1 MSRLLSQSGRLS
13 KPKKIESRNDIPT
26 AKTDSAQSEMDSIK
40 SKLRPPST
48 RIVGGTH
55 RKFVVQKTPI
65 IKPNTNAVSGHKEGS
80 PPELRSVKALG
91 VENNSGV
98 KESPTIIEHSTPV
111 PGHDKEVQ
119 KQIPISQPRSVL
131 KSSRDPADSR
141 EKKKCVTIVGVEN
154 KQNKKHTSSYNLRD
168 STSSQSMRGRRLSE
182 GSNNVTNGLQFD
194 SLQGVE
200 NRPEIDSVS
209 TKQVAEKLAPHDDQ
223 SDAIPV
229 TTEVL
234 PGQDSASED
243 PVVVAQA
250 LPVSAESLPNGA
262 NTTVHSHNNIPS
274 MKDSDVQSQTV
285 SNELSKK
292 PSVTAAEAV
301 ADIEKTE
308 EEEDDSLHTKS
319 PDGRYIRQN
328 DEIGR
333 GSFKTVFKGLDVET
347 GVAIA
352 WCELMDRK
360 WSRSERLRF
369 KEEAGM
375 LKGLQHVN
383 IVRFYDSWEFVSPKG
398 RKLIVLVT
406 ELMTSGTLKAY
417 IRRFRKVSPKVLASW
432 CRQILKGLQFLHTR
446 SPPVIHRDLKCDN
459 IFITGTTGSVKIGDL
474 GLATLKNK
482 SFAKS
487 VIGTPEFMAPEMYE
501 EHYDESV
508 DVYAFGMCM
517 LEMAT
522 SEYPYKE
529 CTNAAQIY
537 KKVTSGVRPES
548 LDKVEDQAV
557 KDVIE
562 QCIML
567 DPSERKSVKELLDL
581 EFFAEWG
588 VQVEGKLTDDPEVIQ
603 FMIKYDAKK
612 RKDMHKRDEAI
623 QFDFNITKDDPS
635 VVVQEMIDNGY
646 LHEVDIRVATKLIQD
661 KVHQV
666 VRQRKAAEA
675 TSEPS
680 TSSAATSSLPATTQ
694 SAAISQVQSQQ
705 FVSGSTHQSS
715 TFTTSSSTP
724 TLPALVPSEAALSA
738 DSGITKSEGTSS
750 AAFSLASDG
759 ESSHGSQQVQAG
771 ASGMSS
777 LPTDSV
783 SNSSAAQSNL
793 AASMLSGA
801 SSRQPSLASLPLL
814 SEPALPPATAKSHV
828 VHSESSNSKV
838 LAAGGVV
845 EAVKDGSSTGV
856 ASANTH
862 AHSAEDVEVSHK
874 TSDEGF
880 KEGDESHLENKELP
894 QTKGKGRKNR
904 RRTNDNR
911 PLLTIRSVLPVKDEL
926 TVTCDLDNG
935 KAAATFD
942 FDCNH
947 DTADD
952 IITNLMEAKLLFAGN
967 ISMAREQ
974 IDRIISLVIEHKSN
988 PEQAVSLSRQLNK
1001 QTYGQS
1007 TESPTTSPVLSR
1019 KSSQNSRDQEASIDE
1034 TTKRKLHLDSEG
1046 PERSESDSNI
1056 DQNVAVGVQAC
1067 NSDLQVPAV
1076 TSQSLVSVQSST
1088 CLVDEETQQ
1097 LEEDTRARSDS
1108 QAEQRLSAS
1117 VQPVP
1122 TLVNPVLSQVQAAG
1136 KMDPGALVINSAALP
1151 NKSLAAVSAAAQH
1164 TLPGTPSNI
1173 GEESKTAK
1181 KGLDMNALGK
1191 SLETLLGKGKADDG
1205 SNLSYTGAQTQSLTH
1220 PSILD
1225 QQHRCILPETDVPN
1239 SVPHLSSST
1248 TQTTLSET
1256 DTLVEGDS
1264 SHTGS
1269 NTSPSAQA
1277 RIPSPSHP
1285 VPMVTSTQSTTSE
1298 DMLAGG
1304 EAPSS
1309 TVGTTYAATLSPDAQ
1324 TQVGRFSIGAV
1335 IDGAP
1340 SSGRAADSKGG
1351 DIVTNP
1357 AGSLSRTAP
1366 LNKVI
1371 KVNRDAD
1378 AVDRMSPN
1386 DLSALVEA
1394 PVLLD
1399 PVERAGTLLGNP
1411 LLAGDSS
1418 TNTSNTVHEDKLPEL
1433 GPNMAADT
1441 VDAALSVS
1449 STCGHDSNSGDGRSA
1464 CQQIDPANCSAADL
1478 CMSIPLSNSTTFSGH
1493 RDSFSK
1499 SVNDY
1504 TGVMGKADQ
1513 RMGSLTAYSNT
1524 NTPMKSFNEVSSS
1537 LEREL
1542 ASPQT
1547 GLHNTITGTTSRH
1560 FESRQVTVQRCT
1572 SWSPSVE
1579 TASKVQTNDE
1589 PRRKTTDSVPSNL
1602 IDQLTEGD
1610 GSKTST
1616 ALSAELAHIFGRKQ
1630 SIPCGHVS
1638 HAIPDCEH
1646 CDAAAVLDTGAGE
1659 IPTLTSVHG
1668 STSHVSTP
1676 AVPTEA
1682 SLSLLDGQN
1691 HSCSNSSPQ
1700 IFHNNATSCSL
1711 CSKAIQ
1717 PKPISHNGVEEA
1729 VDSIT
1734 KIARMVKRVSCGGP
1748 SRSQSDTSGQLI
1760 RADACDIT
1768 DEEDEDLKVIKER
1781 HKAQREQME
1790 EQHKQEIE
1798 EFLRHKKLR
1807 IQAICIKCH
1816 SHPGDGRTIH
1826 HSDASRPHS
1835 PSDSETTLH
1844 SIVNK
1849 LLELTEKSALHKRE
1863 QLQSLDQD
1871 LTFVQQYLSSGRPYP
1886 RGQVPS
1892 SMTRNPLSMAQQ
1904 QPNSDTVQSIVQSV
1918 LTAGHER
1925 ENLIKLSQSDVPE
1938 SVFTP
1943 HNKKA
1948 QDNLQQIMSSVRQV
1962 MKQQPPLS
1970 PKAHSASHTN
1980 VDQVQRIKEQVLSSH
1995 RAIHEG
2001 LLRSKSH
2008 AQKSSQDLDQTTQ
2021 TLTDL
2026 STDYKGQHRS
2036 QRQREIDEELSQNKQ
2051 KVIET
2056 VMQRQLS
2063 FSKLKESAE

>member
-759 ESSHGSQQVQAG
+759 ESSHGSQQ
-771 ASGMSS
+771 
-777 LPTDSV
+777 
-783 SNSSAAQSNL
+783 
-793 AASMLSGA
+793 
-801 SSRQPSLASLPLL
+801 
-814 SEPALPPATAKSHV
+814 
-828 VHSESSNSKV
+828 
-838 LAAGGVV
+838 
-845 EAVKDGSSTGV
+845 
-856 ASANTH
+856 
-862 AHSAEDVEVSHK
+862 DVEVSHK